1 MVVVKMLIVMVPVMI
16 SMVVV
21 KLLRVMVMVMISMVA
36 EMGGV
41 NITITLIMRVM
52 VMKY

>member
-21 KLLRVMVMVMISMVA
+21 KKLRVMVMFMISMVA
-36 EMGGV
+36 KMGGV
-41 NITITLIMRVM
+41 NQAGTTCGASSQ
-52 VMKY
+52 